1 MRSVARHDED
11 VAPRGDRDL
20 PAEAAGLIDAARSAQ
35 RELLA
40 LVTALAAGTAD
51 GTVIL
56 ELADAGA
63 RLGENAAGLRDLA
76 GALTDTAASQF
87 ALAAAH
93 SAGVSE
99 GISIATAKATAP
111 GRGKGR
117 HSVQSPLMRLVTGL
131 IPAGGLLAALR
142 TLGGTLRHSPA
153 AQHTA
158 AAASWAG
165 NHAAAVATGGA
176 ATVVL
181 TAALV
186 VPAVTM
192 HPATGAHY
200 AAGGI
205 PAPAASIWAAS
216 LIPAPSSSLPPS
228 AHPNA
233 NADAKVAGQLGVIPL
248 APWSPLPS
256 SPPPA
261 VAPTPTPSAGQ
272 LAMSSVTADLSS
284 GQQVTIT
291 LYAVGGPVTWHAW
304 CTGPDVTLSGG
315 SGTSA
320 PGLPS
325 LLVFSAAPAQDG
337 AATARCHVWP
347 GEFEV
352 SVVLPPLPSPSPSA
366 SPTPQP
372 AVTDTPTPDPGSS

>member
-1 MRSVARHDED
+1 
-11 VAPRGDRDL
+11 
-20 PAEAAGLIDAARSAQ
+20 
-35 RELLA
+35 
-40 LVTALAAGTAD
+40 
-51 GTVIL
+51 
-56 ELADAGA
+56 
-63 RLGENAAGLRDLA
+63 
-76 GALTDTAASQF
+76 
-87 ALAAAH
+87 
-93 SAGVSE
+93 
-99 GISIATAKATAP
+99 
-111 GRGKGR
+111 
-117 HSVQSPLMRLVTGL
+117 MRLVTGL

-142 TLGGTLRHSPA
+142 TLGGALRHSPA
-153 AQHTA
+153 VQHTA

-228 AHPNA
+228 VHPNA

-272 LAMSSVTADLSS
+272 LALSSVTADLSS

-320 PGLPS
+320 PGVPS

-337 AATARCHVWP
+337 AAMARCHVWP
-347 GEFEV
+347 GELRGQRSYCRSRRPRRRRLPLRLRLRSLIRRRRTRRRPSPASLV
-352 SVVLPPLPSPSPSA
+352 TLTPSARAAQRSSQRTLPP
-366 SPTPQP
+366 
-372 AVTDTPTPDPGSS
+372 